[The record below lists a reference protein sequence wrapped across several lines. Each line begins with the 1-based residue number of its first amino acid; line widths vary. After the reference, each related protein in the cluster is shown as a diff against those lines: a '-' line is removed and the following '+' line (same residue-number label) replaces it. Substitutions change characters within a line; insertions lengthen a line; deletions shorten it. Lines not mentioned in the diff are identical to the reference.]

1 MLACRKE
8 AESRSAR
15 GSSKVKAQLCS
26 HEEEVDDEEKTEKRT
41 LMILSTTEGHI
52 YAQDP
57 LCYTSGTVLISLR
70 CVEKGTQ

>member
-8 AESRSAR
+8 AKSRSTR

-26 HEEEVDDEEKTEKRT
+26 YEEEVNDEEKTEKGT
-41 LMILSTTEGHI
+41 LMIPGTTEGHI

-57 LCYTSGTVLISLR
+57 LCYMLGTVLISLR